1 MYKRFEM
8 HKKYDYSKRFDYN
21 VTQDRYYLNEMRY

>member
-8 HKKYDYSKRFDYN
+8 HKKYNYSKRLGYN
-21 VTQDRYYLNEMRY
+21 VTQDRYYLNEMRC